1 MKITV
6 NVVSIVIFFSILKNG
21 PVDVIRKSILEEIF
35 SDCIPLLKCAREEV
49 GQVPPDG
56 ADVILV
62 ITRRIC
68 W

>member
-35 SDCIPLLKCAREEV
+35 SDCSLLKCAREEV